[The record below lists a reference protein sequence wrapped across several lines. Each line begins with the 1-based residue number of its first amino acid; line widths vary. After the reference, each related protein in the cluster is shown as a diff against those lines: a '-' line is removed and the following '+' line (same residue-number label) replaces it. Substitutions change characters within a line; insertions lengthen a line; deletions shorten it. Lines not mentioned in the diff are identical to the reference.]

1 MRSDFEPQ
9 LNAGAL
15 KAAWIKGRCTVPPFS
30 LDELREVIVMPTI
43 QEVLIFDPPEL
54 VDQIIGEVVQSPGAL
69 PLLSYA
75 LNELYEAYVRSG
87 RSDRALKKEDYE
99 TLGGVMGA
107 LRTKADAL
115 YRNLATDTERDTMRK
130 IMLRM
135 VSVEGELAGRRVRD
149 RATWSTRRRTR
160 RWSTR

>member
-1 MRSDFEPQ
+1 M
-9 LNAGAL
+9 
-15 KAAWIKGRCTVPPFS
+15 PPFS

-87 RSDRALKKEDYE
+87 RSDRALKQDDYD

-115 YRNLATDTERDTMRK
+115 YHQRAATA
-130 IMLRM
+130 
-135 VSVEGELAGRRVRD
+135 S
-149 RATWSTRRRTR
+149 AT
-160 RWSTR
+160 